1 MLEKEIILTPLRDHR
16 LPPLKSPHRTR
27 LEFVCFLFVLNQLE
41 GGARWQQLKGQR
53 RSLRGF
59 RVMLTLAEM
68 ELSSLERGG
77 TTTISTYEHSEFSQE
92 GIGPTDE
99 QRNHHCHHHPNA
111 LSYMPRHAV
120 WWRGAATTALIVVIY
135 LLNKSHV
142 GCCLSSS
149 PWIFI
154 SFRSS
159 FSEWWVSPN
168 RVYICAVLCKL
179 QSPRIRLLLLI
190 THHSFISTVTTM

>member
-1 MLEKEIILTPLRDHR
+1 MGLGSNEPLYKCIIIRTTTHLDE
-16 LPPLKSPHRTR
+16 RTR
-27 LEFVCFLFVLNQLE
+27 PF
-41 GGARWQQLKGQR
+41 
-53 RSLRGF
+53 
-59 RVMLTLAEM
+59 
-68 ELSSLERGG
+68 SSLTKPPKNWTEFPKLTWCNWIIYPKNREIFRG
-77 TTTISTYEHSEFSQE
+77 SS
-92 GIGPTDE
+92 
-99 QRNHHCHHHPNA
+99 
-111 LSYMPRHAV
+111 LV
-120 WWRGAATTALIVVIY
+120 LY

-190 THHSFISTVTTM
+190 THHSFISTVTTRWKDLPNGEGTDLLQGKRKRDYMSLSFIYDGHSTTSIDVLYVCF